1 MRTTGKMEL
10 GGKQYTTSW
19 GMNQSIEYCEL
30 RDISITEMNKD
41 LAKLANDSGAV
52 LRDLIWSSLKDG
64 ARKDKVEFEL
74 TNFDIG
80 DLLEDIK
87 PSEIE
92 NFIAGMVATLP
103 KGKTKDIKKK
113 IAASQS

>member
-1 MRTTGKMEL
+1 MKL
-10 GGKQYTTSW
+10 GGKSYTTSW

-30 RDISITEMNKD
+30 RGISITQMNKD
-41 LAKLANDSGAV
+41 LAKIATDSGAV

-64 ARKDKVEFEL
+64 ARKDKVELEL

-87 PSEIE
+87 PGEIE
-92 NFIAGMVATLP
+92 NFMAGMTATMP
-103 KGKTKDIKKK
+103 KVREKDTKKK
-113 IAASQS
+113 IVQE